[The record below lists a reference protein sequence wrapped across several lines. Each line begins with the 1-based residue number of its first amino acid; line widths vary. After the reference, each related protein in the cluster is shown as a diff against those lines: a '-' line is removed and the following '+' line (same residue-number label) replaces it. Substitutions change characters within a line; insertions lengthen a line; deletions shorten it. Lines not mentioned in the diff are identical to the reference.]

1 MKPAN
6 QISETE
12 QKVRPKQIFKK
23 AIGYF
28 LAAICLVWV
37 FHDVQ
42 FDRLIQEMR
51 SMEAGWILPAVFFDI
66 LSYFSQGLR
75 WQLLL
80 HPLGRL
86 SGLRTT
92 QAVYAGLFTNEILP
106 LRVGE
111 LVRSYLVSRW
121 LSVQF
126 LKIVPSIMIER
137 LFDGIW
143 LGIGIGVTAL
153 FIHLPTDII
162 DAAEIMGVVVLI
174 GIGLFVFFIFKKEKT
189 LNKQHHGSSL
199 KWKPLVSIRKFLDQI
214 ANEIRRIGLS
224 GYFYSSFFASAFILI
239 FQIIAFWLVM
249 IAYHLEVSLWIS
261 AVVLLIVHFGT
272 ALPNAPSNVG
282 TYQFFCVVG
291 LTLFGID
298 KTTATGF
305 SVVVFIL
312 LTIPLWLIGLMAIK
326 YSGMTLKMIQDD
338 INRTVL
344 HKDSH

>member
-1 MKPAN
+1 MKPA
-6 QISETE
+6 SEIPETK
-12 QKVRPKQIFKK
+12 QKVQLKQIFRKL
-23 AIGYF
+23 IGYF
-28 LAAICLVWV
+28 LAVICLIWV

-42 FDRLIQEMR
+42 FNRLIQEMR
-51 SMEAGWILPAVFFDI
+51 AMKAGWILPAVFFDI

-80 HPLGRL
+80 QPVGRL
-86 SGLRTT
+86 SSLRAT
-92 QAVYAGLFTNEILP
+92 QAIYAGLFTNEILP

-111 LVRSYLVSRW
+111 LVRAYLISRW

-126 LKIVPSIMIER
+126 LKIVPSMMIER

-153 FIHLPTDII
+153 FVHLPTDII
-162 DAAEIMGVVVLI
+162 DAAEIMGVVVLL
-174 GIGLFVFFIFKKEKT
+174 GIALFVFLIFKKKNT
-189 LNKQHHGSSL
+189 LKQKPNNTSL
-199 KWKPLVSIRKFLDQI
+199 KWKMFGFINKFIEQI
-214 ANEIRRIGLS
+214 ADEIRRIGIS

-239 FQIIAFWLVM
+239 FQIIAFWLIM
-249 IAYHLEVSLWIS
+249 IAYHLDLSLWVS
-261 AVVLLIVHFGT
+261 AAVLLIVHFGT

-305 SVVVFIL
+305 SVIVFII
-312 LTIPLWLIGLMAIK
+312 LTIPLWLIGLLAIK
-326 YSGMTLKMIQDD
+326 NSGMKFKAIQAD
-338 INRTVL
+338 INRIIL
-344 HKDSH
+344 HKNKN